1 MQELDATPFIRELER
16 AIMYLASGKSPG
28 KDGDQPEVVKAG
40 KDTSTIVT
48 TTPPIWASTPV
59 LDGKNWSPRNA

>member
-48 TTPPIWASTPV
+48 TTPPI
-59 LDGKNWSPRNA
+59 